1 MTYNIYSKDGNTIR
15 CFTDKVE
22 YNGVFMGDVYINI
35 TVKSE
40 IHIDFEIGDYI
51 MYRGEKFTLQNIP
64 TE

>member
-40 IHIDFEIGDYI
+40 IHIDF
-51 MYRGEKFTLQNIP
+51 
-64 TE
+64 